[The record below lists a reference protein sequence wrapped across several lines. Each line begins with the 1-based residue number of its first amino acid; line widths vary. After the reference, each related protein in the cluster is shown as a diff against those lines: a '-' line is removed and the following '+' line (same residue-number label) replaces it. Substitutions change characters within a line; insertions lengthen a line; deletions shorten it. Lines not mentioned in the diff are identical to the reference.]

1 MIEPPIIRNRYYPGN
16 SRSAFYPKMGFSPKD
31 KQPVYSGMSWY
42 RMFLSWLTLEYP
54 KNKFVL
60 LRLEVWLRIDDFVQL
75 FDTVYECRLA
85 LWSEQKNRQ
94 QDFPGAG
101 GICQIYTPEKS
112 NPELTQNASNRHKGD
127 NCPCS
132 KVIKCTYL
140 CYQVKCPVDMVNKSH
155 HLPVSSWLTFNVV
168 VCLCRWNQEG
178 FANTPSS
185 RRFLGVLFP
194 PIPLACPSLPKEKAQ
209 NQTTS

>member
-1 MIEPPIIRNRYYPGN
+1 MIQDVFVLAHLGIP
-16 SRSAFYPKMGFSPKD
+16 
-31 KQPVYSGMSWY
+31 
-42 RMFLSWLTLEYP
+42 T

-101 GICQIYTPEKS
+101 GICQIYTPEKP

-127 NCPCS
+127 NCLFQITMFES
-132 KVIKCTYL
+132 DKVYI
-140 CYQVKCPVDMVNKSH
+140 
-155 HLPVSSWLTFNVV
+155 
-168 VCLCRWNQEG
+168 
-178 FANTPSS
+178 
-185 RRFLGVLFP
+185 FLLSG
-194 PIPLACPSLPKEKAQ
+194 
-209 NQTTS
+209 

>member
-1 MIEPPIIRNRYYPGN
+1 MIQ
-16 SRSAFYPKMGFSPKD
+16 D
-31 KQPVYSGMSWY
+31 V
-42 RMFLSWLTLEYP
+42 
-54 KNKFVL
+54 FVL
-60 LRLEVWLRIDDFVQL
+60 AHLGIPKKQVRVASSWGMAAYRWFCAALRH
-75 FDTVYECRLA
+75 RLWVSTCP
-85 LWSEQKNRQ
+85 LVRTKNRQ

>member
-1 MIEPPIIRNRYYPGN
+1 MPSPHCLIHVNVRSSNASLPCVGSRHCLNIEKHLKVVILYMIIKYTDTIDTTLEILGQHFI
-16 SRSAFYPKMGFSPKD
+16 PKWESPKE
-31 KQPVYSGMSWY
+31 KQPVFFAEC
-42 RMFLSWLTLEYP
+42 RDTACFLSWLTSEYP

-101 GICQIYTPEKS
+101 GICQLYTPEKS

-132 KVIKCTYL
+132 KVTKCTYL

-155 HLPVSSWLTFNVV
+155 HLPVSS
-168 VCLCRWNQEG
+168 
-178 FANTPSS
+178 
-185 RRFLGVLFP
+185 
-194 PIPLACPSLPKEKAQ
+194 
-209 NQTTS
+209 

>member
-1 MIEPPIIRNRYYPGN
+1 
-16 SRSAFYPKMGFSPKD
+16 
-31 KQPVYSGMSWY
+31 MSWY
-42 RMFLSWLTLEYP
+42 RMFLSWFTLEYP

-85 LWSEQKNRQ
+85 LWSEKN
-94 QDFPGAG
+94 
-101 GICQIYTPEKS
+101 KS
-112 NPELTQNASNRHKGD
+112 TTGFFRSWGNLPDIHSWRNLTQNWQEIIASSKS
-127 NCPCS
+127 PCS
-132 KVIKCTYL
+132 EVKISVHIYAIM
-140 CYQVKCPVDMVNKSH
+140 VKCPVDMVNKSH

-194 PIPLACPSLPKEKAQ
+194 PIPLACRSLPKEKAQ

>member
-1 MIEPPIIRNRYYPGN
+1 
-16 SRSAFYPKMGFSPKD
+16 
-31 KQPVYSGMSWY
+31 MSWY
-42 RMFLSWLTLEYP
+42 RMFFCPGSPRNTQ

-85 LWSEQKNRQ
+85 LWSEKNRQ
-94 QDFPGAG
+94 QEFPGAG
-101 GICQIYTPEKS
+101 GIWKRYTPEKS
-112 NPELTQNASNRHKGD
+112 EPELTQNASNRHKGD
-127 NCPCS
+127 NCLFQITMFES
-132 KVIKCTYL
+132 ENQCTYL
-140 CYQVKCPVDMVNKSH
+140 CYQVKWPVDMVNKSH
-155 HLPVSSWLTFNVV
+155 HLPVSSWLAFNVV

-194 PIPLACPSLPKEKAQ
+194 PIPLACPALPKEKAQ